1 MSSTVKKWIGET
13 VTRELKL
20 AIDWTNHE
28 ISVGSRAESIAA
40 DTVNRLIKQEE
51 GTKKE
56 PPSGRDY
63 QNDGSNFII
72 NLSCLSQAMPLQIVN
87 VSTSEGR

>member
-1 MSSTVKKWIGET
+1 MKKWIGET
-13 VTRELKL
+13 VMRELKL

-28 ISVGSRAESIAA
+28 ISVGNRAESIAA
-40 DTVNRLIKQEE
+40 DTVTRLIKQEE
-51 GTKKE
+51 GTKKY
-56 PPSGRDY
+56 PPSDRDY